1 MKKKRIIG
9 IVIPVAV
16 AAVLFGIF
24 RNGGD
29 EQTLSASG
37 TVEATEAQLGF
48 MAAGRI
54 EQIAVH
60 EGDMVEAGQELAYL
74 DRREMQARR
83 RQAEAQVEAAR
94 AVLTELLSGAR
105 TEEIAQARAAR
116 DAATEKRNDAQR
128 DYDRAKRLFDG
139 EAISREALDKAKT
152 AFDVAQSQ
160 FTQADEFLQL
170 IESGPRI
177 EKIAAQ
183 RANLTQ
189 AEANVAAIE
198 ASLSNMTIHAPF
210 EGVVT
215 VRHREPGEII
225 PAGSPVLTV
234 QNRENRWVRIFV
246 PEQRVGA
253 LHLQAPATITC
264 DTYENKSYTGEVV
277 FIAGEA
283 EFTPKTVQT
292 TEERVRLVYAVKV
305 RITGD
310 DTYDLK
316 PGMPADVELDL
327 R

>member
-9 IVIPVAV
+9 IVILFAV
-16 AAVLFGIF
+16 AAVLFGVF

-48 MAAGRI
+48 LATGRI
-54 EQIAVH
+54 ERVAVH
-60 EGDMVEAGQELAYL
+60 EGDMVEAGRELANL
-74 DRREMQARR
+74 DRTEMQARL

-94 AVLTELLSGAR
+94 AMLTELISGAR

-116 DAATEKRNDAQR
+116 DAAVEKKNDARR
-128 DYDRAKRLFDG
+128 DYERAQQLFDG

-152 AFDVAQSQ
+152 ALDVAQSR
-160 FTQADEFLQL
+160 FTQADEFLRL
-170 IESGPRI
+170 TESGPRV

-183 RANLTQ
+183 RANLAQ

-198 ASLSNMTIHAPF
+198 ASLNNMTIHAPF
-210 EGVVT
+210 DGVVT

-234 QNRENRWVRIFV
+234 QNREHRWVRIFV

-253 LHLQAPATITC
+253 MHLQTPATITC
-264 DTYENKSYTGEVV
+264 DAYENKTYTGKVI

-292 TEERVRLVYAVKV
+292 TEERVRLVFAVKV
-305 RITGD
+305 LITED
-310 DTYDLK
+310 DMYDLK

-327 R
+327 Q